1 MPSIPASQ
9 AGATG
14 HQRRGAALAASSA
27 ASRLRCATH
36 DLGLGIVQVIL
47 AGRLDLAT
55 ARRADRVLRD
65 TQADALLV
73 VLDLRRVNVVG
84 CTAAR
89 LALFADA
96 RARRAGGRLVVLA
109 SGTPAPR
116 LFALAR
122 LHRRLEIV
130 DRFPGAHSEIA
141 AI

>member
-1 MPSIPASQ
+1 MPSASASQ
-9 AGATG
+9 TG
-14 HQRRGAALAASSA
+14 RRGAALAASSA
-27 ASRLRCATH
+27 ASRLRCVTH
-36 DLGLGIVQVIL
+36 DLGLGIVQVML

-55 ARRADRVLRD
+55 ARRADRVLRA
-65 TQADALLV
+65 TQADAPLV
-73 VLDLRRVNVVG
+73 VLDLRRVHVVG

-109 SGTPAPR
+109 AGEPAPR

-130 DRFPGAHSEIA
+130 DRFPGALSEGA
-141 AI
+141 PV